1 MSTSGRYLIKFKHG
15 DLACLRGKLLEDLS
29 REHFA
34 VLLGK
39 TQKINGHTI
48 ITVVDMLFP
57 ARSDYNHQSV
67 ALLRIKK
74 DFIHK
79 ALAELTSRYDVDT
92 IIDVHTHPF
101 TQAGVSFSATDDD
114 DEKTF
119 FRFLKKTFDGMHYAS
134 IVFSQRKYSARVWV
148 VSSAS
153 IVARKALLKTQTSP
167 ENIPSADFHG
177 YVAERGEILRFA
189 QNDKINAQHDKGE
202 AHVKGG
208 HVKQHEVSGEE
219 EILRFAQND
228 KEGQNDKSGKHDKG
242 DRIDEG
248 DQNDKSGKHDKGR
261 QYDSALIEGEG
272 MFQRSALAL
281 GLDVM
286 RTIMHNQ
293 VISIVGVGGLGSIVA
308 EHLIHMGFHEI
319 NLIDPDVLEMSNLNR
334 VVGAY
339 YEDAQKK
346 RSKVDVVKRHATS
359 INPQALV
366 QAYRCDVHDREM
378 ESVLALSDWIIVATD
393 NHASRLKAQ
402 ELSVQYFVPL
412 LSLGV
417 NITVKANTIEDMS
430 GEVITARVG
439 DYLCLHCL
447 NRINPIKVASE
458 RHPDQMIRE
467 ALVHRG
473 YVSGMDVKEPA
484 VKTLNTT
491 LATMAVEV
499 LVNQY
504 TEARRHVAILVYEN
518 NAHMRIYEDRESVEQ
533 RNKRCFLC
541 NV

>member
-1 MSTSGRYLIKFKHG
+1 MSTRARYLIKFKHG
-15 DLACLRGKLLEDLS
+15 GLACLRERLLEDLS

-39 TQKINGHTI
+39 TQKINGYTI
-48 ITVVDMLFP
+48 INVVDLLFP

-79 ALAELTSRYDVDT
+79 ALVELTSSYDVDT

-101 TQAGVSFSATDDD
+101 TQAGVSFSGTDDD

-134 IVFSQRKYSARVWV
+134 IVLSQRKYSARVWLF
-148 VSSAS
+148 SSGS

-167 ENIPSADFHG
+167 ENIPSADFDG
-177 YVAERGEILRFA
+177 YTDGRGEILRFA
-189 QNDKINAQHDKGE
+189 QNDKVNAQHDKG
-202 AHVKGG
+202 K
-208 HVKQHEVSGEE
+208 
-219 EILRFAQND
+219 AQ
-228 KEGQNDKSGKHDKG
+228 HDKG
-242 DRIDEG
+242 NTHDRG
-248 DQNDKSGKHDKGR
+248 GA
-261 QYDSALIEGEG
+261 QYDSALTGEEGI
-272 MFQRSALAL
+272 FNRSALAL

-286 RTIMHNQ
+286 RTIMHDQ
-293 VISIVGVGGLGSIVA
+293 VISIVGVGGLGSVVA
-308 EHLIHMGFHEI
+308 EHVI

-346 RSKVDVVKRHATS
+346 RYKVDVVKRHATS
-359 INPQALV
+359 INPKATIL
-366 QAYRCDVHDREM
+366 ACKSDVHDKEM

-393 NHASRLKAQ
+393 NHASRLKVQ

-417 NITVKANTIEDMS
+417 NITVKENKIEDMS

-458 RHPDQMIRE
+458 RHPDQTIRE
-467 ALVHRG
+467 ALVKRG
-473 YVSGMDVKEPA
+473 YVSGMDIKEPA

-499 LVNQY
+499 LINQY
-504 TEARRHVAILVYEN
+504 TEARRHVPVLVYEYN
-518 NAHMRIYEDRESVEQ
+518 GFMRIYEDRESVEQ
-533 RNKRCFLC
+533 RNKRCFVC